1 MEFKHVSVLLDECIE
16 GLNIREDGTYVD
28 CTLGGA
34 GHTKEILKQIK
45 NGKLIGIDQDMDAL
59 NNAKVILE
67 DFPQVTLVHDNFENI
82 KRILER
88 EAPEGVDGILMDL
101 GVSSYQLDQGERG
114 FSYMQDAPLDMRM
127 NREDHLSAYEIVN
140 TYDEEALARIIRDYG
155 EENWAKR
162 IGKIIIERRQAGPIK
177 TTGELVD
184 VIKSAIPAKARR
196 DGPHPAKRTFQAIRI
211 EVNREL
217 SILRQTI
224 LDAVDGLAPE
234 GRLAII
240 TFHSLEDRIVKN
252 TYRELMDPCDCP
264 KSMPCICGKEPI
276 VKVLT
281 KKPILPSEE
290 EITENPRSRSAKL
303 RVLEKI

>member
-184 VIKSAIPAKARR
+184 VIKIAIPAKARR

>member
-114 FSYMQDAPLDMRM
+114 FSYMQDSPLDMRM

>member
-155 EENWAKR
+155 EDNWSKR
-162 IGKIIIERRQAGPIK
+162 IRKIIIERRQAGPIK